1 MKYRL
6 FLLIGCWYVGVFWL
20 HAAVPTAQLS
30 NANQAYQQKDFAT
43 AIQQYEA
50 LLQQGYRSAALH
62 YNLGNSYY
70 RTNDLGKAVLNYE
83 RALLLD
89 PNDADIKHNLQFV
102 QDKLLDE
109 IDPLPDFF
117 LAKGW
122 NGLGG
127 LFSAQTWSLL
137 ALVLLWLGIAG
148 LSVWLLSRVRLY
160 KKIGFIA
167 GSSLVIVSLIAFAL
181 ANSRTKM
188 IQDSGRAVVLERE
201 IVLRSA
207 PDNQSKE
214 VFVLHSGA
222 TVQLLDQIG
231 DWYKVSLRDGV
242 QGWLPKESFERI

>member
-1 MKYRL
+1 MKYRI
-6 FLLIGCWYVGVFWL
+6 LLWICCWCITISWL
-20 HAAVPTAQLS
+20 SAAEPTTQLT
-30 NANQAYQQKDFAT
+30 NANQAYQQKDFAA

-50 LLQQGYRSAALH
+50 LLQQGYRSAALY

-70 RTNDLGKAVLNYE
+70 RTNDLGKAILNYE

-89 PNDADIKHNLQFV
+89 PNDADTKHNLQFV
-102 QDKLLDE
+102 QDKLPDE
-109 IDPLPDFF
+109 IDPLPEFF
-117 LAKGW
+117 LVKGW

-127 LFSAQTWSLL
+127 LFSAQTWSVL

-148 LSVWLLSRVRLY
+148 LSLWLLGRVRLY

-167 GSSLVIVSLIAFAL
+167 GSSLLIITLLAFNL

-188 IQDSGRAVVLERE
+188 MQYSGRAVVLQRE

-207 PDNQSKE
+207 PDALSKE

-231 DWYKVSLRDGV
+231 DWYKVSLRNGE
-242 QGWLPKESFERI
+242 QGWLPEQSFERI